1 MGETSG
7 SLVPK
12 PSLTFGRWEGLS
24 IIHNGVLHSM
34 DSARFVRS
42 KQLPETPAFKLL
54 MDRPARRVLQTLWL
68 ALADPSPSSE
78 LVRVQCLAF
87 VAHSDDV
94 RQLQSIA
101 TDFPRIDRSLMMIRL
116 STFIDKCIDP
126 TQINDLSLLL
136 RCLQDQVAADAA
148 LDTLLET
155 VTPVLSLTSL
165 DDLD

>member
-1 MGETSG
+1 
-7 SLVPK
+7 
-12 PSLTFGRWEGLS
+12 
-24 IIHNGVLHSM
+24 
-34 DSARFVRS
+34 
-42 KQLPETPAFKLL
+42 
-54 MDRPARRVLQTLWL
+54 
-68 ALADPSPSSE
+68 
-78 LVRVQCLAF
+78 
-87 VAHSDDV
+87 
-94 RQLQSIA
+94 
-101 TDFPRIDRSLMMIRL
+101 MIRL